1 MEIRWKKS
9 EGPRPE
15 IREKEG
21 VVWLSFP
28 LLEQT
33 GIVVQGFTTR
43 LGGVSTGM
51 FSSMNLSFTR
61 GDREEAVRENF
72 RRAGKAMG
80 FSVESIVTSDQ
91 THTDHVRVVTR
102 EDCGGGILRPRTYR
116 QVDGLLT
123 REPGVTLAT
132 FYADCV
138 PLYFVDPVRRA
149 IALTHSGWRGTVQR
163 IGKVTVETM
172 AREFGSRPED
182 LVAAIGPSICQDCYE
197 VGEEVAEAFYRE
209 FGSGA
214 GPEAAPRK
222 AGGQI
227 STEPVGSQPPDPYG
241 SRRPSGEDPDAL
253 PLHLLQ
259 SGVFVFPSGLPGKTG
274 KPGRFPDA
282 ETETVKTIHREP
294 EGRKTGFSMDC
305 LISDGSRGQ
314 RCSDSSLFSFAV
326 VSRTLSTDTSWFRV
340 SIMLAR
346 YFPMTAGS
354 YQGLDRS
361 SGVR

>member
-214 GPEAAPRK
+214 GPELLRGKQGGKYQLNLWEANRRILTE
-222 AGGQI
+222 AG
-227 STEPVGSQPPDPYG
+227 V
-241 SRRPSGEDPDAL
+241 RPEKIQMPCLCTCCNPEFLFS
-253 PLHLLQ
+253 
-259 SGVFVFPSGLPGKTG
+259 
-274 KPGRFPDA
+274 
-282 ETETVKTIHREP
+282 HRA
-294 EGRKTGFSMDC
+294 
-305 LISDGSRGQ
+305 SRGK
-314 RCSDSSLFSFAV
+314 RGNLGAF
-326 VSRTLSTDTSWFRV
+326 L
-340 SIMLAR
+340 MLK
-346 YFPMTAGS
+346 
-354 YQGLDRS
+354 QKQ
-361 SGVR
+361 

>member
-1 MEIRWKKS
+1 MEKKR
-9 EGPRPE
+9 RPQAGD
-15 IREKEG
+15 REKEG

-214 GPEAAPRK
+214 GPELLRGKQGGKYQLNLWEANRRILTE
-222 AGGQI
+222 AG
-227 STEPVGSQPPDPYG
+227 V
-241 SRRPSGEDPDAL
+241 RPEKIQMPCLCTCCNPEFLFS
-253 PLHLLQ
+253 
-259 SGVFVFPSGLPGKTG
+259 
-274 KPGRFPDA
+274 
-282 ETETVKTIHREP
+282 HRA
-294 EGRKTGFSMDC
+294 
-305 LISDGSRGQ
+305 SRGK
-314 RCSDSSLFSFAV
+314 RGNLGAF
-326 VSRTLSTDTSWFRV
+326 L
-340 SIMLAR
+340 MLK
-346 YFPMTAGS
+346 
-354 YQGLDRS
+354 QKQ
-361 SGVR
+361 